1 MSSVDICEKHRQQS
15 TKTSFISFAF
25 PYSHLRPCAHRC
37 KQYVVGRSYLLQLQP
52 KNRRNSHFSY
62 SCEACQTE
70 ARSTSTE
77 NNIST
82 HALSFTERLWKTYTN
97 TATLLTNLFPLW
109 TLLVAVL
116 ALRRPTTFTWLSTPY
131 FTFTLSILML
141 SMGITL
147 SPRDFKR
154 IWKRPGIVILQFCS
168 CYFLVPFLAYVLGRL
183 FKLPSDIL
191 AGLVLVG
198 SVNGGQASNLC
209 TYIAKGNVA
218 LSVIMTTATTLGAIV
233 MTPLLSKFVLGTVVQ
248 VDALGIAWSTIQVV
262 LIPIALGMALNRYFK
277 SFVDIILPISPVVGV
292 IATCLVVGSAVAQCN
307 KLILSAGISLQIP
320 IFLLHLIGGICG
332 YFLPYLL
339 GYNEVVCRTVA
350 IETAMKSSAFGFV
363 LACLHFTAYRVRVPC
378 AISVVWMSLVGS
390 GLAVFWRYKPV
401 QNLKG
406 FRSDLAQRLRQKRQL
421 DEMK

>member
-1 MSSVDICEKHRQQS
+1 MTKIVQWRFDEKP
-15 TKTSFISFAF
+15 SFISIASSIRCKYFV
-25 PYSHLRPCAHRC
+25 HRC
-37 KQYVVGRSYLLQLQP
+37 KHLFV
-52 KNRRNSHFSY
+52 
-62 SCEACQTE
+62 T
-70 ARSTSTE
+70 RSTSFPLVLKQRKPNYFRYFCLASRSETDG
-77 NNIST
+77 SK
-82 HALSFTERLWKTYTN
+82 LSETFVRSEEPLRLKLWRTYTSL
-97 TATLLTNLFPLW
+97 ATLLTNLFPLW
-109 TLLVAVL
+109 TLLVAVV
-116 ALRRPTTFTWLSTPY
+116 ALKRPTTFTWLSTPY
-131 FTFTLSILML
+131 FTFTLSVLML

-154 IWKRPGIVILQFCS
+154 IMKRPGIVILQFCS
-168 CYFLVPFLAYVLGRL
+168 CYFLVPLLAYVLGRL

-233 MTPLLSKFVLGTVVQ
+233 MTPLRSKFVLGTVVQ

-262 LIPIALGMALNRYFK
+262 LVPIAL
-277 SFVDIILPISPVVGV
+277 VIGV
-292 IATCLVVGSAVAQCN
+292 AATCLVVGSAVAQCN
-307 KLILSAGISLQIP
+307 SLILSAGISLQIP

-332 YFLPYLL
+332 YVLPYIL

-363 LACLHFTAYRVRVPC
+363 LACLHFAAYRVRVPC

-401 QNLKG
+401 QNLRG
-406 FRSDLAQRLRQKRQL
+406 FRSDLAQRLRQKR
-421 DEMK
+421 KITNSS

>member
-1 MSSVDICEKHRQQS
+1 M
-15 TKTSFISFAF
+15 TKTVQWRFDEKPSFISIASSIQCKYFV
-25 PYSHLRPCAHRC
+25 PRC
-37 KQYVVGRSYLLQLQP
+37 KHLFVTRS
-52 KNRRNSHFSY
+52 
-62 SCEACQTE
+62 
-70 ARSTSTE
+70 RSIPLVLKQRKPNYFRYFCLASPSETDGSK
-77 NNIST
+77 
-82 HALSFTERLWKTYTN
+82 LSETFVRSEEPLRSKLWRTYTSL
-97 TATLLTNLFPLW
+97 ATLLTNLFPLW
-109 TLLVAVL
+109 TLLVAVV
-116 ALRRPTTFTWLSTPY
+116 ALKRPTTFTWLSTPY
-131 FTFTLSILML
+131 FTFTLSVLML

-154 IWKRPGIVILQFCS
+154 IMKRPGIVILQFCS
-168 CYFLVPFLAYVLGRL
+168 CYFLVPLLAYVLGRL

-262 LIPIALGMALNRYFK
+262 LVPIALGMALNRYFK
-277 SFVDIILPISPVVGV
+277 SFVDIILPISPVIGV
-292 IATCLVVGSAVAQCN
+292 AATCLVVGSAVAQCN
-307 KLILSAGISLQIP
+307 TLILSAGISLQIP

-332 YFLPYLL
+332 YVLPYIL

-363 LACLHFTAYRVRVPC
+363 LACLHFAAYRVRVPC

-401 QNLKG
+401 QNLRG
-406 FRSDLAQRLRQKRQL
+406 FRSDLAQRLRQKR
-421 DEMK
+421 KITNSS